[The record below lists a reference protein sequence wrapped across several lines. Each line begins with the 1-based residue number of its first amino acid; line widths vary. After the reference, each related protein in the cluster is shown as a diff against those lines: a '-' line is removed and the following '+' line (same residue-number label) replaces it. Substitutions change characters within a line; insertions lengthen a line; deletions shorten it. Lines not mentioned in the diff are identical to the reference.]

1 MRWEGFPM
9 SEDLTARQAQILS
22 YIKDQIKNTGY
33 PPSVREIG
41 HAVGLKSSSTVHAHL
56 VQLEEKGYLKKDP
69 TKPRAI
75 IPIPTQEEQSLTQI
89 VSLPLVGQVAAGVP
103 ILAEQN
109 IETFIPVPEELV
121 GSGRHFILQVKGDSM
136 IEAGIFEGDYLIVR
150 QQVDANNGE
159 IVVAVLEDEATVK
172 RLFKHDGYVELRPEN
187 QSMQPIIVPHAAI
200 AGKVAGLM
208 RRM

>member
-1 MRWEGFPM
+1 M

-22 YIKDQIKNTGY
+22 YIKNQIKNSGY

-41 HAVGLKSSSTVHAHL
+41 QAVGLKSSSTVHAHL
-56 VQLEEKGYLKKDP
+56 VQLEEKGYLHKDP

-75 IPIPTQEEQSLTQI
+75 IPVPTQEEKSLTQI
-89 VSLPLVGQVAAGVP
+89 VSLPLVGQVAAGLP

-109 IETFIPVPEELV
+109 IEAFIPVPEELI
-121 GSGRHFILQVKGDSM
+121 GSGRHFILQVRGDSM

-150 QQVDANNGE
+150 QQADANNGE

-187 QSMQPIIVPHAAI
+187 QAMKPIIVPHAAI
-200 AGKVAGLM
+200 AGKVAGLL